1 VAESKVEDAG
11 EYAVRLYNEFGEVT
25 STTRVVVL
33 FEAPSFVSPPT
44 DSAVPVGERAA
55 FSASYRGV
63 PAPRVTWL
71 VSGVEIIE
79 TDKYHLEAESYE
91 TRLSIDGVLVDDAD
105 KSYTCRVTNAVG
117 EMSSSAKIIIMGESR
132 CTRHFDCELASV

>member
-1 VAESKVEDAG
+1 MAVAESTVEDAG
-11 EYAVRLYNEFGEVT
+11 EYAVRLYNEFGEIT

-33 FEAPSFVSPPT
+33 FEAPSFVSRPT
-44 DSAVPVGERAA
+44 DCAVAVGGQAG

-71 VSGVEIIE
+71 VSGVEIVE
-79 TDKYHLEAESYE
+79 TERYHLEAESYE
-91 TRLSIDGVLVDDAD
+91 TRLSIDGVLVDDAE

-117 EMSSSAKIIIMGESR
+117 EMSSSARIILLGE
-132 CTRHFDCELASV
+132 